1 MTSEVRAVPL
11 DTAACG
17 LVDTHCHLDAAEFDL
32 DRGAVVAAAMRGG
45 VTAFVVP
52 AVSVSGFALTQSM
65 QSLYP
70 ACRYALGIH
79 PLYVG
84 VAVDE
89 DLDRLDQ
96 ALSDGGQIAVG
107 EIGLDFFVPDAD
119 RARQTAFFR
128 AQLKLARRY
137 DLPVILHGRQALDA
151 VLKCLREIPVAGG
164 IAHAFNGSRQQ
175 ADEFIRLGFVLG
187 FGGAMTW
194 TRATRIR
201 ALATSLPAHAL
212 VLETDAPDIP
222 PEFVGRGRNMPEY
235 LPRIAAVLAELRGV
249 GCDEVAAVTTAN
261 ACRVLPGLFSA

>member
-1 MTSEVRAVPL
+1 MRIDPCGV
-11 DTAACG
+11 AACG
-17 LVDTHCHLDAAEFDL
+17 LVDTHCHLDAAEFDH
-32 DRGAVVAAAMRGG
+32 DRGAVVAAAMGAG

-52 AVSVSGFALTQSM
+52 AVSVSGFALTKSM
-65 QSLYP
+65 QSRYP

-79 PLYVG
+79 PLYV
-84 VAVDE
+84 VDAADE

-96 ALSDGGQIAVG
+96 ALSDGGQVAVG
-107 EIGLDFFVPDAD
+107 EIGLDFFVPGAD

-201 ALATSLPAHAL
+201 TLAASLPAHAL

-222 PEFVGRGRNMPEY
+222 PEFAGRGRNTPEY
-235 LPRIAAVLAELRGV
+235 LPRIAAELAELRGV
-249 GCDEVAAVTTAN
+249 GCDEIAGFTTAN
-261 ACRVLPGLFSA
+261 ACRVLPGLFPA